1 MSARERVR
9 VTVDGTPL
17 LVPTCTTVAAAVS
30 LRYALG
36 GSRRSV
42 RGELRAPLC
51 GMGICQE
58 CRVTV
63 DARQHVLGCQTVCVD
78 GMAIGTEIRS

>member
-17 LVPTCTTVAAAVS
+17 LVPAYTTVATAVA
-30 LRYALG
+30 LMYAIG

-42 RGELRAPLC
+42 RGELRVPLC

-63 DARQHVLGCQTVCVD
+63 DAHPHVLGCQIVCND
-78 GMAIGTEIRS
+78 GMAIWTEVRS